1 MAKQSLIRKVLPYA
15 ATALAG
21 GGVGALAGYKGGKR
35 VKKKEK
41 AENIR
46 KAVRAGVAYGR
57 AGAKVRE
64 RALRAF
70 YVQNR
75 QLGRQ
80 NQMLRARLG
89 QMMTQVRKQG

>member
-1 MAKQSLIRKVLPYA
+1 MANQSLIRKALPYA

-21 GGVGALAGYKGGKR
+21 GGAGAALGFKAGKR
-35 VKKKEK
+35 GKRKEE

-57 AGAKVRE
+57 AGSKVRE

-70 YVQNR
+70 YMQNR
-75 QLGRQ
+75 QLSSQ
-80 NQMLRARLG
+80 NQTLRARLG

>member
-1 MAKQSLIRKVLPYA
+1 MAKHSLLRKALPYA

-21 GGVGALAGYKGGKR
+21 GGAGVALGYKAGRRG
-35 VKKKEK
+35 KKKEE

-57 AGAKVRE
+57 SGAKVRE

-75 QLGRQ
+75 QLSGQ